1 MPALQVRD
9 LPQDIYDRL
18 VLSAER
24 DHRSLAQQT
33 TYILEQHLQRDDGFE
48 GVRMVFPNSKVPH
61 GGTDM
66 GYAAQTRAPQ
76 APTSPTER
84 KQRKLQLFARGRDVL
99 SASGGVG
106 LTPAEDVLAGLRAER
121 DGSLEAALGIGL
133 QEGEAR

>member
-33 TYILEQHLQRDDGFE
+33 TYILEQHLQYADDLE
-48 GVRMVFPNSKVPH
+48 EVPTISEASHGVA
-61 GGTDM
+61 DM
-66 GYAAQTRAPQ
+66 GYAVRSRTPQ
-76 APTSPTER
+76 SSTSAIER
-84 KQRKLQLFARGRDVL
+84 KQRKLQLLARGRAL
-99 SASGGVG
+99 LESSQRNE
-106 LTPAEDVLAGLRAER
+106 LTPVEDVLTDVRAER